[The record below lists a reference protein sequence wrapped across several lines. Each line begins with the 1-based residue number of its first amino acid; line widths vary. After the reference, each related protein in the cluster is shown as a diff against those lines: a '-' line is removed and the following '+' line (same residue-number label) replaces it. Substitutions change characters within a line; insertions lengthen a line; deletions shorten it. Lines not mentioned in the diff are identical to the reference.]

1 MDPGADQIQISS
13 SVNNK
18 NVEGHKNAYC
28 SSILGYFKIL
38 AASYGTSI
46 SRVAEPE
53 PAPTGMVYTY
63 CTTWRETDRDQRL
76 IARNGRAARD
86 GLHIPGGRQTWTSEI
101 SLKRLIARDGQ
112 VARDG
117 LHIPGGRQ
125 TWTSEISLKRLI
137 ARDGQIARDGLHIPV
152 PGGRQTG
159 ISEISLKILIARDGQ
174 IARDGLHIPGGRQT
188 GTSEI
193 SLKFINLSSSSRAMS
208 RPKH

>member
-1 MDPGADQIQISS
+1 M
-13 SVNNK
+13 
-18 NVEGHKNAYC
+18 
-28 SSILGYFKIL
+28 
-38 AASYGTSI
+38 
-46 SRVAEPE
+46 
-53 PAPTGMVYTY
+53 
-63 CTTWRETDRDQRL
+63 
-76 IARNGRAARD
+76 
-86 GLHIPGGRQTWTSEI
+86 
-101 SLKRLIARDGQ
+101 
-112 VARDG
+112 
-117 LHIPGGRQ
+117 
-125 TWTSEISLKRLI
+125 KRLI

>member
-1 MDPGADQIQISS
+1 MHTVVAFWG
-13 SVNNK
+13 
-18 NVEGHKNAYC
+18 
-28 SSILGYFKIL
+28 ILK
-38 AASYGTSI
+38 SI

-76 IARNGRAARD
+76 IARNGQAARD

-112 VARDG
+112 A
-117 LHIPGGRQ
+117 
-125 TWTSEISLKRLI
+125 
-137 ARDGQIARDGLHIPV
+137 
-152 PGGRQTG
+152 
-159 ISEISLKILIARDGQ
+159 
-174 IARDGLHIPGGRQT
+174 ARDGLHIPGGRQT